1 LQKEKGPLMKVD
13 EFRDIRYEKESDTGI
28 VMLTLNT
35 PKRKN
40 ALSFYTFL
48 ELFWAVEAMD
58 QDEEAKVM
66 IITGAKDP
74 DSNDPRNEAFSSG
87 AYLTFEPPGEND
99 PMSRDE
105 IRAQIDTTDRT
116 QKKLTLRMWQLDKP
130 VIAAINGLAIGG
142 GFTFP
147 LACVDLIYI
156 SEFAWARLPFVS
168 LGIIPEFASSFLLP
182 RLLGFHRA
190 KEIIYLGEKL
200 SAQELLQLGLVN
212 KVLPHDDLIPYARE
226 MALRLIPPQGANYA
240 VRLAKRILH
249 KPLIEAVAQALDRE
263 NQGFDEAVST
273 QDFSEAITARMA
285 KRPPVFKGK

>member
-1 LQKEKGPLMKVD
+1 
-13 EFRDIRYEKESDTGI
+13 
-28 VMLTLNT
+28 MLTLNM

-48 ELFWAVEAMD
+48 ELFCAVEAMD
-58 QDEEAKVM
+58 RDEEARVM

-87 AYLTFEPPGEND
+87 AYLTFEPPGEGD

-105 IRAQIDTTDRT
+105 IKAQIDTTDRT

-142 GFTFP
+142 GLTFP
-147 LACVDLIYI
+147 LACADLIYI

-182 RLLGFHRA
+182 RLMGFHRA

-212 KVLPHDDLIPYARE
+212 KLLPHDDLIPYARE
-226 MALRLIPPQGANYA
+226 MALRLIPPQGAGCA

-249 KPLIEAVAQALDRE
+249 KPLIEAVTQALDRE

>member
-1 LQKEKGPLMKVD
+1 MKVE

-28 VMLTLNT
+28 VTLTLNT

-48 ELFWAVEAMD
+48 ELFWAVESMD
-58 QDEEAKVM
+58 RDEEAKVM

-87 AYLTFEPPGEND
+87 AYLTFESPGEGD

-105 IRAQIDTTDRT
+105 IKAQIDTTDRT

-142 GFTFP
+142 GLTFP
-147 LACVDLIYI
+147 LACADLIYL

-182 RLLGFHRA
+182 RLMGFHRA

-226 MALRLIPPQGANYA
+226 MALRLIPPQGAGYA
-240 VRLAKRILH
+240 VRLTKRILH
-249 KPLIEAVAQALDRE
+249 KSLIEAVTQALDRE

>member
-1 LQKEKGPLMKVD
+1 MKVE

-28 VMLTLNT
+28 VTLTLNT

-48 ELFWAVEAMD
+48 ELFWAVESMD
-58 QDEEAKVM
+58 RDEEAKVM

-87 AYLTFEPPGEND
+87 AYLTFESPGEGD

-105 IRAQIDTTDRT
+105 IKAQIDTTDRT

-142 GFTFP
+142 GLTFP
-147 LACVDLIYI
+147 LACADLIYL

-168 LGIIPEFASSFLLP
+168 LGIIPEFASSFRLP
-182 RLLGFHRA
+182 RLMGFHRA

-226 MALRLIPPQGANYA
+226 MALRLIPPQGAGYA
-240 VRLAKRILH
+240 VRLTKRILH
-249 KPLIEAVAQALDRE
+249 KSLIEAVTQALDRE

-285 KRPPVFKGK
+285 KRQPVFKGK

>member
-1 LQKEKGPLMKVD
+1 MKVD
-13 EFRDIRYEKESDTGI
+13 EFRDIRYEKEGDTGI

-40 ALSFYTFL
+40 ALSFYTLL
-48 ELFWAVEAMD
+48 ELFWAVETMD
-58 QDEEAKVM
+58 QDEEARVM

-74 DSNDPRNEAFSSG
+74 DSNDPQSEAFSSG
-87 AYLTFEPPGEND
+87 GYFSLAPPGEDD

-105 IRAQIDTTDRT
+105 IKAQIDTADMA

-142 GFTFP
+142 GLTFP
-147 LACVDLIYI
+147 FACADLIYI
-156 SEFAWARLPFVS
+156 SEFAWARLPFAS

-200 SAQELLQLGLVN
+200 SAQELFQLGLVN

-226 MALRLIPPQGANYA
+226 VALRLIPPRGAGYA

-249 KPLIEAVAQALDRE
+249 KPLIEAVTQALDRE
-263 NQGFDEAVST
+263 NQGLNEALTT
-273 QDFSEAITARMA
+273 QDFSEAIIARMA

>member
-1 LQKEKGPLMKVD
+1 MKVE

-28 VMLTLNT
+28 VTLTLNT

-48 ELFWAVEAMD
+48 ELFWAVESMD
-58 QDEEAKVM
+58 RDEEAKVM

-87 AYLTFEPPGEND
+87 AYLTFESPGEGD

-105 IRAQIDTTDRT
+105 IKAQIDTTDRT

-142 GFTFP
+142 GLTFP
-147 LACVDLIYI
+147 LACADLIYL

-182 RLLGFHRA
+182 RLMGFHRA

-226 MALRLIPPQGANYA
+226 MALRLIPPQGAGYA
-240 VRLAKRILH
+240 VRLTKRILH
-249 KPLIEAVAQALDRE
+249 KSLIEAVTQALDRE
-263 NQGFDEAVST
+263 NQGFDQAVST

-285 KRPPVFKGK
+285 KRQPVFKGK

>member
-1 LQKEKGPLMKVD
+1 MKKGLSMKVD
-13 EFRDIRYEKESDTGI
+13 EFRDIRYEKERDTGI
-28 VMLTLNT
+28 VTLTFNT

-48 ELFWAVEAMD
+48 EMFWAVETMD
-58 QDEEAKVM
+58 QDEEARVM

-74 DSNDPRNEAFSSG
+74 DSHDPRNEAFSSG
-87 AYLTFEPPGEND
+87 GYFTLAPPGEGD
-99 PMSRDE
+99 PMSREE
-105 IRAQIDTTDRT
+105 IRAQIDTTDIA
-116 QKKLTLRMWQLDKP
+116 QKKLTLRMWQLEKP

-142 GFTFP
+142 GFTLP
-147 LACVDLIYI
+147 LACADFIYI

-200 SAQELLQLGLVN
+200 SAQELFQLGLVN
-212 KVLPHDDLIPYARE
+212 KVLPHDDLLPYARE
-226 MALRLIPPQGANYA
+226 MALRVIPPRGAGHA
-240 VRLAKRILH
+240 VRLAKRALH
-249 KPLIEAVAQALDRE
+249 KPLIDEVTKALDLE
-263 NQGFDEAVST
+263 NQGLNEALTT
-273 QDFSEAITARMA
+273 QDFIEAISARLG

>member
-1 LQKEKGPLMKVD
+1 MEVH

-58 QDEEAKVM
+58 RDEEARVM
-66 IITGAKDP
+66 IITGARDP

-87 AYLTFEPPGEND
+87 GYLSLAPPGEDD

-105 IRAQIDTTDRT
+105 IKAQIDTTDIA

-130 VIAAINGLAIGG
+130 VIAAMNGFAIGA

-147 LACVDLIYI
+147 LACADLIYI
-156 SEFAWARLPFVS
+156 SEFGWAKMPFVS

-190 KEIIYLGEKL
+190 KEIIYFGEKL
-200 SAQELLQLGLVN
+200 SAQELLHLGLVN
-212 KVLPHDDLIPYARE
+212 RVLSHDDLIPYARE
-226 MALRLIPPQGANYA
+226 MALRLIPPQGAGLA
-240 VRLAKRILH
+240 VRIAKRTLH
-249 KPLIEAVAQALDRE
+249 KPMIEAVTRALDRE
-263 NQGFDEAVST
+263 NQGLGDALAS
-273 QDFSEAITARMA
+273 QDFMEAITARMA